1 MIGRHP
7 EAGSRALG
15 KSAEISFVHDSGHRG
30 QLPRASLEYQIMYMP
45 FALPGGEVRLQ
56 ATRVELGRRLI
67 ELLITKSHENLNQV
81 AYLIIFSVASVSWP

>member
-1 MIGRHP
+1 
-7 EAGSRALG
+7 
-15 KSAEISFVHDSGHRG
+15 
-30 QLPRASLEYQIMYMP
+30 MYMP

-81 AYLIIFSVASVSWP
+81 AYFNNF